1 MLSKEE
7 FDLIINNII
16 ENLNFEILS
25 KDQLENI
32 YYNSLYQKDELSQI
46 ISIFYDIITLHPLVD
61 GNKRTAVLFLIE
73 ALRYLGKKLNLNK
86 REIYLLTIS
95 ILIDNLSK
103 KDVIDVLSKFITP
116 FREK

>member
-1 MLSKEE
+1 MLKKEI
-7 FDLIINNII
+7 FDLIINKII

-32 YYNSLYQKDELSQI
+32 YYNSLYQKEELSQV

-73 ALRYLGKKLNLNK
+73 ALRYLVIKLNLNK
-86 REIYLLTIS
+86 RELYLLTIT
-95 ILIDNLSK
+95 ILIDKLPKEEVINLLK
-103 KDVIDVLSKFITP
+103 KFI
-116 FREK
+116 E